1 MPETELITIGEF
13 ARSCG
18 LSASALRFYADAG
31 VLVPAVVD
39 ESTGYRYYTHDQ
51 TAAAR
56 LVRHLRAVDMPLPA
70 VATVLA
76 EPDRTRAAQLLE
88 AHLAALDQ
96 HLREVRTAATAA
108 RNALRV
114 TTIGKAAGSAPTS
127 PDAESAPVWTEIA
140 SSGTDLAARCDANAY
155 SAGPAVDKG
164 RVPGADVDAEVPGST
179 PVGRALGGDADT
191 RAPGTAHVG
200 RVSGADAVADAAP
213 SAMDVGRP
221 SADDAVVWVSGPLL
235 AAAVDQVAT
244 ATVTDPQWP
253 VLDTILIEAGD
264 DGLRFTATDRIR
276 LATRTLRPTRSPA
289 VPWTATVD
297 AVELRSILS
306 WLRRRHSV
314 ATYPGRLHVEFVA
327 AAPVG
332 VGGPTVVGPDDHETH
347 SAATD
352 SDPADWTDRAA
363 PDSGGRVG
371 DPAAKTRTA
380 NPAPQDSTI
389 SVDESDRRRCHR
401 STEVFPDYRA
411 MLAAL
416 PPARTRVVLAR
427 ATFLTALE
435 ESGSPVIALHLTPPH
450 TVSLADCFP
459 DRSTLTASAQPH
471 TTTGRKLSATITGP
485 SITIYFAVTALY
497 PAVATAVGPDVML
510 DLIAPDLPARIR
522 SADDGDLFTLA
533 MPCRPEST
541 EEPTR

>member
-18 LSASALRFYADAG
+18 LSASALRFYADAE

-51 TAAAR
+51 TDTAR
-56 LVRHLRAVDMPLPA
+56 LVRHLRAVDMPLPT
-70 VATVLA
+70 VAAVLA
-76 EPDRTRAAQLLE
+76 EPDPTRATRLLD
-88 AHLAALDQ
+88 AHLADLDQ

-108 RNALRV
+108 RAALHAMTADRPV
-114 TTIGKAAGSAPTS
+114 GSTQVRPH
-127 PDAESAPVWTEIA
+127 AESWPSRPEA
-140 SSGTDLAARCDANAY
+140 SSPGTDLAARPNA
-155 SAGPAVDKG
+155 VG
-164 RVPGADVDAEVPGST
+164 RVPDRDAVAAVPGSSVE
-179 PVGRALGGDADT
+179 VG
-191 RAPGTAHVG
+191 
-200 RVSGADAVADAAP
+200 
-213 SAMDVGRP
+213 SA
-221 SADDAVVWVSGPLL
+221 AVVWVSGPLL

-253 VLDTILIEAGD
+253 VLDTILLEVGD
-264 DGLRFTATDRIR
+264 DGLTLTATDRIR

-289 VPWTATVD
+289 VAWTDTVD

-306 WLRRRHSV
+306 WLRRQHSV
-314 ATYPGRLHVEFVA
+314 AIYPGRLHVEFVA

-332 VGGPTVVGPDDHETH
+332 VEGPTAVGSDDHEPH
-347 SAATD
+347 FAAT
-352 SDPADWTDRAA
+352 
-363 PDSGGRVG
+363 
-371 DPAAKTRTA
+371 
-380 NPAPQDSTI
+380 N
-389 SVDESDRRRCHR
+389 SDRRRCHR

-427 ATFLTALE
+427 AAFLAALE
-435 ESGSPVIALHLTPPH
+435 ESGTPVIALRLTPPN
-450 TVSLADCFP
+450 TGTLADCP
-459 DRSTLTASAQPH
+459 PHRPVPRIDTESPHESIDLAGGSSSATGTGSGHARHTSRDPLPSAPTDRSLPAV
-471 TTTGRKLSATITGP
+471 IIGP

-497 PAVATAVGPDVML
+497 PAVSSAVGPDVML

-533 MPCRPEST
+533 MPCRPEPI
-541 EEPTR
+541 EEPAR

>member
-51 TAAAR
+51 TDTAR
-56 LVRHLRAVDMPLPA
+56 LIRHLRAVDMPLPA
-70 VATVLA
+70 VAAVLA
-76 EPDRTRAAQLLE
+76 EPGPTRAAALLD
-88 AHLAALDQ
+88 AHLTDLDQ
-96 HLREVRTAATAA
+96 RLREVRIAATAA
-108 RNALRV
+108 RNALHV
-114 TTIGKAAGSAPTS
+114 TMIGEAAGSAQTS
-127 PDAESAPVWTEIA
+127 PNAEPAPSRTEIA
-140 SSGTDLAARCDANAY
+140 SPGTALAARCDADAH

-164 RVPGADVDAEVPGST
+164 RVPGADAQVPGSA
-179 PVGRALGGDADT
+179 PVGRALGGEADT
-191 RAPGTAHVG
+191 RALGSAHVG
-200 RVSGADAVADAAP
+200 RVSGAEAVADVAA
-213 SAMDVGRP
+213 SAADVGRV

-253 VLDTILIEAGD
+253 VLDTVLIEAGD
-264 DGLRFTATDRIR
+264 DGLTLTATDRIR
-276 LATRTLRPTRSPA
+276 LATRTLRPTCSPA

-314 ATYPGRLHVEFVA
+314 AIHPGRLDVEFVA

-332 VGGPTVVGPDDHETH
+332 VVGPTAVG
-347 SAATD
+347 SADREPYSATTD
-352 SDPADWTDRAA
+352 SDPADRLDRAA
-363 PDSGGRVG
+363 PDSVRVG
-371 DPAAKTRTA
+371 DPAARTRTV
-380 NPAPQDSTI
+380 NPAPRDRMI
-389 SVDESDRRRCHR
+389 SVHESDRRRCHR

-427 ATFLTALE
+427 ASFLAALE
-435 ESGSPVIALHLTPPH
+435 ESGSPVIVLHLTPPH
-450 TVSLADCFP
+450 TVTLADCFP
-459 DRSTLTASAQPH
+459 DRSTLTTFAQSH
-471 TTTGRKLSATITGP
+471 TTTGRTLSATITGP
-485 SITIYFAVTALY
+485 SVTIHFAVTALY

-541 EEPTR
+541 EEPAR